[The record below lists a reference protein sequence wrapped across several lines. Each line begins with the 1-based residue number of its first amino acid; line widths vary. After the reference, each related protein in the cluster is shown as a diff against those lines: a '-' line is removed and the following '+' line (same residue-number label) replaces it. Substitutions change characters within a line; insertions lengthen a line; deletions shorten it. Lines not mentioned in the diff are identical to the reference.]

1 MNLLD
6 HLITIVLVAGLPL
19 YSARSLP
26 GAKARIE
33 SGEPGARRRLHWENC
48 RMQWVLTAVVL
59 GGWWYAAH
67 PWAQLGLSI
76 QLTWQFWV
84 VLAIAVAYSAAMAA
98 QCVAALRTP
107 ESRHKGRAAF
117 GEAAFIMPHSR
128 GEMRSYMVLA
138 VTAGVCEELLY
149 RAFLIWYVTQFT
161 GTTALGLA
169 AAVTISSIAFG
180 AGHLY
185 QGPVGA
191 GKTAGFAAVAGTL
204 YVISGSVWIV
214 MALHVFVDVTLGV
227 LTVALFQDD
236 SAGGTVGDAGG
247 VTVTPGRSS
256 GSPEGPDGGQ
266 SLGQS

>member
-1 MNLLD
+1 MPD
-6 HLITIVLVAGLPL
+6 
-19 YSARSLP
+19 
-26 GAKARIE
+26 
-33 SGEPGARRRLHWENC
+33 
-48 RMQWVLTAVVL
+48 
-59 GGWWYAAH
+59 
-67 PWAQLGLSI
+67 LGLTLHEI
-76 QLTWQFWV
+76 LV
-84 VLAIAVAYSAAMAA
+84 
-98 QCVAALRTP
+98 
-107 ESRHKGRAAF
+107 
-117 GEAAFIMPHSR
+117 
-128 GEMRSYMVLA
+128 VLA

-204 YVISGSVWIV
+204 YVISGSLWIV
-214 MALHVFVDVTLGV
+214 MALHVFVDVALGM

-247 VTVTPGRSS
+247 GPETPSV
-256 GSPEGPDGGQ
+256 PPYDEGQGWGVP
-266 SLGQS
+266 